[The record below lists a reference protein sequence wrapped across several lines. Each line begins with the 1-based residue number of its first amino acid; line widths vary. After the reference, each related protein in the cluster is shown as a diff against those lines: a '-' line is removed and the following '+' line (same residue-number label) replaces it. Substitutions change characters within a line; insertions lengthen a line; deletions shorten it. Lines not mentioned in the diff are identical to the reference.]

1 MGGNISARDGS
12 TRSWE
17 ECAAAAAAAMNR
29 GLVGVERGA
38 GRCLVWAILDWSKLS
53 PAQELRAEPARLSF

>member
-1 MGGNISARDGS
+1 MGRVCGGS
-12 TRSWE
+12 GGGDEQGTGR
-17 ECAAAAAAAMNR
+17 R
-29 GLVGVERGA
+29 GEGRREGWFGKGA